1 MNEGSRACTL
11 RYRLIMTEPTFFWH
25 DYETF
30 GSDPRRHRPSQF
42 AGLRT
47 DAELNEIGEPVM
59 LYCKPSPD
67 QLPEPEAC
75 LLTGITP
82 QHCEREGL
90 LEHEFARI
98 IHEQLARPGTVG
110 AGYNSIKF
118 DDEVTRFLLWRT
130 LFDPYAR
137 EWQNQCSRWDL
148 FYVVRCVYAFHP
160 ERIQWPLN
168 DQGLPS
174 FKLEHLAQANH
185 LVLDHAHDA
194 LSDVRTTVA
203 LARLIKRE
211 LPRLW
216 SFCLGLKDKQKVLSE
231 IGVGRAFW
239 HVSGMYGVERGCLA
253 MVWPLAPH
261 PRHKNEMILW
271 DLSQDPSVLR
281 GLSAEQIR
289 ARLFVRQADL
299 PEGLSRLPIKTLHL
313 NQSPVV
319 VSHLRTLRPELA
331 QRWGIDVDQC
341 LRHADMLA
349 QTETSPALWAEVY
362 RREAVGPEPDVDEDL
377 YGAFLS
383 EPDRRELERCRT
395 KPTEGSRAPAF
406 SDHRLN
412 ELWLRYRARNF
423 PHTLSNPEL
432 EHWKAHCL
440 EKLGDLEVYLSRL
453 EALRHD
459 ERAQGE
465 GLSILHALAEYAQQ
479 LDHWIEPHH

>member
-1 MNEGSRACTL
+1 M
-11 RYRLIMTEPTFFWH
+11 MTEPTFFWH

-47 DAELNEIGEPVM
+47 DADLHEIDEPLM

-75 LLTGITP
+75 LITGITP
-82 QHCEREGL
+82 QRCEREGL
-90 LEHEFARI
+90 LEHEFSRI

-110 AGYNSIKF
+110 VGYNSIKF

-130 LFDPYAR
+130 LLDPYAR

-148 FYVVRCVYAFHP
+148 FYVLRCVYAFHP

-168 DQGLPS
+168 AQGQTS

-185 LVLDHAHDA
+185 LVLEHAHDA

-216 SFCLGLKDKQKVLSE
+216 SFCLGLKDKQKVLLE
-231 IGVGRAFW
+231 IGSGRPFW

-261 PRHKNEMILW
+261 PRHKNEIILW
-271 DLSQDPSVLR
+271 DLSQDPAILA

-299 PEGLSRLPIKTLHL
+299 PEGVHRLPIKTLHL

-331 QRWGIDVDQC
+331 QRWGMDVSQC
-341 LRHADMLA
+341 LRHAEILA
-349 QTETSPALWAEVY
+349 QIELSPALWTEVY
-362 RREAVGPEPDVDEDL
+362 RRELIGPEPDVDEDL

-383 EPDRRELERCRT
+383 DYDRRELERCRT
-395 KPTEGSRAPAF
+395 TILAGGIDRPPAF
-406 SDHRLN
+406 SDHRLS

-423 PHTLSNPEL
+423 PQTLSGQEL
-432 EHWKAHCL
+432 DHWKAHCL
-440 EKLGDLEVYLSRL
+440 EKLGDIKGYLSRL

-459 ERAQGE
+459 ERAE
-465 GLSILHALAEYAQQ
+465 GKDPAILQALAAYAQK
-479 LDHWIEPHH
+479 LEHENS